1 MKGKILV
8 VEDEKLIREQIRANL
23 ELNGCEV
30 WEAENALALK
40 TALAGSQPD
49 VVVLDVK
56 LDPSKED
63 DRAGLDFL
71 PQSKSAGPRRK

>member
-8 VEDEKLIREQIRANL
+8 VEDEKLIREQIRTKL
-23 ELNGCEV
+23 ELEGCEV
-30 WEAENALALK
+30 WEADSALALK
-40 TALAGSQPD
+40 TALTGPQPD
-49 VVVLDVK
+49 VVVLDVM
-56 LDPSKED
+56 LDPSKDD